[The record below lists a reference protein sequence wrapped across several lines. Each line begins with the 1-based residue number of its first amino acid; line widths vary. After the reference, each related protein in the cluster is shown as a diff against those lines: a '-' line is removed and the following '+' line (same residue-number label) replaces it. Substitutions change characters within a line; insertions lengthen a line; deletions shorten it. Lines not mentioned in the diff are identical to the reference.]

1 MDMTVITVKRRP
13 VSAVL
18 EVVFQSATGHLRKKQ
33 KVRYP
38 NELVPFK
45 FIKKGF
51 FFCFLGFIFFFFVFF
66 CFFLGLG
73 VC

>member
-18 EVVFQSATGHLRKKQ
+18 EVVFQSATGHLGKKQ

-38 NELVPFK
+38 NGLVPFK
-45 FIKKGF
+45 FIKKKVFSFGF
-51 FFCFLGFIFFFFVFF
+51 GFVFF
-66 CFFLGLG
+66 FGFLVWVLG